1 MWTDAG
7 RRRVAALR
15 QPARAARIARGL
27 WIAWA
32 LVVWNLVF
40 DHSIITAG
48 RAYVGAA
55 VHAAASGDSAVPA
68 PRMDD
73 WMRPAVTRGL
83 WTATAAGGAVL
94 ATGLWSVRR
103 AARAAS
109 SGLSPASSRQD
120 R

>member
-1 MWTDAG
+1 MWTDAA

-15 QPARAARIARGL
+15 HPARAARIARAL

-40 DHSIITAG
+40 DRSIVTAG
-48 RAYVGAA
+48 RAYVSAT
-55 VHAAASGDSAVPA
+55 VHAAATRDSSASAV
-68 PRMDD
+68 RMDD

-103 AARAAS
+103 A
-109 SGLSPASSRQD
+109 SRQN